1 MTFQLKNLD
10 SFIDDNKGRLEQRD
24 FDKSYKIW
32 SGFYIVA
39 QLENLGL
46 GPKFFPDLKVQS
58 HDLLLILI
66 LWAIYRILPIE
77 FGKIQIFFLKIWQ
90 NTDFLP

>member
-1 MTFQLKNLD
+1 MYLRNFKFQRFYIKLRSSFTFFIFQLMTFQLKNLD

-66 LWAIYRILPIE
+66 L
-77 FGKIQIFFLKIWQ
+77 
-90 NTDFLP
+90 